1 MGDEH
6 GFRASFDHVAL
17 ALHRMTDAW
26 PTLVGAL
33 GGRYRSRGLVDGYS
47 WLQIAFADGFAV
59 ETLHPEAPLA
69 EPAEMPDR
77 TGSTAGFTPGSG
89 APYRR
94 GEFVRRFLTRRGP
107 GPHHLTFL
115 VDDLDAAMGALAT
128 AGVRLGVV
136 DRTQPAWQE
145 ALYSAEV
152 AHGVVLQVVQREA
165 PFAANPEPPEGF
177 PELGYDH
184 PVASLG
190 RVVHAVADLDA
201 ALRLYGD
208 ALGGRVTSSGAAV
221 DGNHWVELGWD
232 GPGRLRLLEA
242 AHAEIAEFVGDR
254 PGRVRHL
261 YFTFDDPSSVP
272 GARQLAEGRWVVDA
286 DDELGVR
293 LVVSSTVR

>member
-1 MGDEH
+1 MTDTAPATDPP
-6 GFRASFDHVAL
+6 GFHASFDHVAL

-26 PTLVGAL
+26 PTLAGAL
-33 GGRYRSRGLVDGYS
+33 GGRYQSRGLVAGYS
-47 WLQIAFADGFAV
+47 WLQIAFADGFTV
-59 ETLHPEAPLA
+59 ETLHPEAPL
-69 EPAEMPDR
+69 PDAAGAD
-77 TGSTAGFTPGSG
+77 TGAPGTG

-94 GEFVRRFLTRRGP
+94 GEFVRRFLARGGP

-115 VDDLDAAMGALAT
+115 VDDLDAAMAALAAT
-128 AGVRLGVV
+128 GLRRGVV
-136 DRTQPAWQE
+136 DRTQADWQE

-152 AHGVVLQVVQREA
+152 AHGVVLQVVQRDA
-165 PFAANPEPPEGF
+165 PHGRDLDPPEGF

-190 RVVHAVADLDA
+190 RVVHAVADLDGA
-201 ALRLYGD
+201 IHLYGD
-208 ALGGRVTSSGAAV
+208 ALGGRVTSSGSAV
-221 DGNHWVELGWD
+221 DGNHWVELAWD

-242 AHAEIAEFVGDR
+242 AHAEIAEFVDDR

-272 GARQLAEGRWVVDA
+272 GARQVAEGRWVVDA
-286 DDELGVR
+286 DDHLGVR